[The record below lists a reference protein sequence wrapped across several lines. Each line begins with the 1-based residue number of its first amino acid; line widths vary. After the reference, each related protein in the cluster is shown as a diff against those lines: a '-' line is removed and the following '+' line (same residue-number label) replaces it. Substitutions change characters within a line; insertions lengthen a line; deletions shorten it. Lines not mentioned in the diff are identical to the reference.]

1 MSFQP
6 TSPICP
12 RNIRVVTPNIA
23 NEMMNAAIRTGASNF
38 ARAAALRRDVRI
50 SKKILARIGRTTSKE
65 R

>member
-1 MSFQP
+1 M
-6 TSPICP
+6 
-12 RNIRVVTPNIA
+12 VVTPNIA